1 VNNLTPA
8 EYQRLVN
15 LMRDCKALLR
25 SLPKDDPDRCQ
36 IGRVLRLAERRA
48 RVLQIEQRKKEED
61 V

>member
-1 VNNLTPA
+1 VHNLTPA

-36 IGRVLRLAERRA
+36 IGRTLRIAERRA
-48 RVLQIEQRKKEED
+48 RVLQQRKKEEGA
-61 V
+61 